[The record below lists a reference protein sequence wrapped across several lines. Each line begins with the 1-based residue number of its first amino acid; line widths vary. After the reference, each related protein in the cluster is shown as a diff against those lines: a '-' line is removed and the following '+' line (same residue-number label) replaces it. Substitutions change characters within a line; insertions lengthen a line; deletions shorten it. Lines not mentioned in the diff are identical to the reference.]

1 MPFIEQ
7 PVLNFLEA
15 KLLRRY
21 SLKKN
26 CLMYLQ
32 DFSVGPSQMAPLTLS
47 LRMCLYQ
54 VETKPLIC
62 SANKWTG
69 FNRIGASVVKHLKRS
84 TKRAMITSFR

>member
-7 PVLNFLEA
+7 PALNFLEA

-26 CLMYLQ
+26 CPMDLQ

-47 LRMCLYQ
+47 LRMSLSSRNQ
-54 VETKPLIC
+54 TIDLLSK
-62 SANKWTG
+62 SMDW
-69 FNRIGASVVKHLKRS
+69 FQ
-84 TKRAMITSFR
+84 

>member
-21 SLKKN
+21 SLRKN
-26 CLMYLQ
+26 CLMYLK
-32 DFSVGPSQMAPLTLS
+32 DFSVGPSPLTLHYE
-47 LRMCLYQ
+47 CLYQ

-62 SANKWTG
+62 SANQWTG